1 MNMRT
6 AVYRFG
12 RYELQPRERR
22 LLSKGKPVPLPGK
35 AFDLLVCLV
44 ARAPRLVRKEELLT
58 IVWADT
64 IVEETN
70 LNYTISLIRKALLDG
85 RGGQRYIETVP
96 RQGYRFVADVES
108 IDDEHSSGP
117 AAAFR
122 LKPEATPDGESLPRR
137 SPKGEGGWLP
147 PSGGSSARS
156 ALVQRES
163 EIAALETAL
172 VRARTGRRQLVFI
185 TGEAGIGKTSLVD
198 RFLTDLRS
206 HGPAIVARGQCVEH
220 RGEAEAYMPVLEAL
234 GRLGRQ
240 EDGHAVV
247 GILDRYAP
255 SWLVQMPGLVPTEQL
270 AALQQRLV
278 GQTRERMLREIDD
291 ALVMVTATTPLVL
304 VIEDLHWSDL
314 STIDLLAR
322 VARSN
327 ESARLLIV
335 GTYRS
340 ADALATSHPL
350 HATVQELRLRGG
362 CEEIRLVP
370 LSRSSVTAYLHDRF
384 GDAVPVDVIDLIHD
398 RTEGSPLFVAALI
411 ESWRAAGVLVEQ
423 GSGWSWQSD
432 AAGRALAVPESLR
445 TFIEEQVRRLPRL
458 ECEVLETAA
467 LVGTE
472 ISPVIVASALERP
485 LHEIETVCL
494 HLARIGQFIRAAG
507 TLEYPDGT
515 VTDRYE
521 FVHAFHVEVLDGLLP
536 AGRRVRLH
544 QQVAL
549 TLEAVSADRASELAA
564 RLAAHFV
571 GARDARNAVK
581 YLQLS
586 AASSLARSAP
596 REAITRLEQA
606 HQMLSRIA
614 DLDERAGYELSIQS
628 MLAQALTA
636 TRGFSDVAAEAAYRR
651 AYQLARQMK
660 TPRLFPIA
668 FGLATVLELRG
679 EYRESQAIM
688 EEHLPAQE
696 ARGGYVGEARDLL
709 ACSTYHQGAFDA
721 ALEHALKGVET
732 IGTSEH
738 LPLTGGFGEHPG
750 IGCYTWAALSEWFL
764 GRADHALEYARRA
777 VELAGAPGHL
787 YSLANA
793 RAQLAILHQLRREP
807 AEAERW
813 AALTIELGEKQGFR
827 HRVAIGQ
834 VLHGWARGAQ
844 GDLKDAL
851 AELVCGVEGA
861 TRIGMVLDRPYFL
874 ALQAELLAANGE
886 HDRALATIADA
897 QAQASMSRSFF
908 YEAELWRLR
917 GTVCA
922 DAYGSARADEV
933 RDCFDRAVEIATR
946 QGARILLLRAQLARA
961 RSRASSTGAADTVKA
976 LGALYSTFTEGMN
989 TADLLD
995 AGRFLA
1001 GGIAAP
1007 IT

>member
-1 MNMRT
+1 MNIRT

-12 RYELQPRERR
+12 RYELQPQERR
-22 LLSKGKPVPLPGK
+22 LLSKGKPLPLPGK

-58 IVWADT
+58 IVWPDA

-70 LNYTISLIRKALLDG
+70 LNYTISLLRKALLDG

-96 RQGYRFVADVES
+96 RQGYRFVADVED
-108 IDDEHSSGP
+108 IGDERPAGP
-117 AAAFR
+117 
-122 LKPEATPDGESLPRR
+122 TVDQLPTRT
-137 SPKGEGGWLP
+137 SM
-147 PSGGSSARS
+147 
-156 ALVQRES
+156 LVQRES
-163 EIAALETAL
+163 EIEALHAAL
-172 VRARTGRRQLVFI
+172 VRARAGQRQLVFI

-198 RFLTDLRS
+198 RFLSDLRS
-206 HGPAIVARGQCVEH
+206 QEPARIARGQCVEH

-240 EDGHAVV
+240 DDGHAVV

-255 SWLVQMPGLVPTEQL
+255 SWLVQMPGLVPPEQL
-270 AALQQRLV
+270 GALQQRLI
-278 GQTRERMLREIDD
+278 GQTRERMLREIDE
-291 ALVMVTATTPLVL
+291 ALVMITADTPLVL

-327 ESARLLIV
+327 EPARLLIA
-335 GTYRS
+335 GTFRS
-340 ADALATSHPL
+340 ADALAVSHPL
-350 HATVQELRLRGG
+350 HATVQELLLRGG
-362 CEEIRLVP
+362 CEQIRLTP
-370 LSRSSVTAYLHDRF
+370 LSRSSVTAYVHDRF
-384 GDAVPVDVIDLIHD
+384 GGAVPADVIDLIHD

-411 ESWRAAGVLVEQ
+411 ESWRAAGVLVEE

-445 TFIEEQVRRLPRL
+445 AFIEEQVRRLPRF
-458 ECEVLETAA
+458 EGEVLETAA
-467 LVGTE
+467 VIGAE
-472 ISPVIVASALERP
+472 ISPVVIAAALERP
-485 LHEIETVCL
+485 LNEVETVCL
-494 HLARIGQFIRAAG
+494 HLSRIGQFIRRAG
-507 TLEYPDGT
+507 MLEYPDGT
-515 VTDRYE
+515 VSDRYE
-521 FVHAFHVEVLDGLLP
+521 FVHAFHIEVLDGLLS

-549 TLEAVSADRASELAA
+549 TLEALSADRTSELAA
-564 RLAAHFV
+564 RLATHFV

-581 YLQLS
+581 YLQQS
-586 AASSLARSAP
+586 AANSLARSAP
-596 REAITRLEQA
+596 REAIARLEQA

-614 DLDERAGYELSIQS
+614 DIDERSGYELSIQS

-636 TRGFSDVAAEAAYRR
+636 TRGFSDAAAEAAYRR
-651 AYQLARQMK
+651 AYELARHMK

-709 ACSTYHQGAFDA
+709 ACSTYHQGAFGA

-732 IGTSEH
+732 IGASEH

-777 VELAGAPGHL
+777 VGLAEVPGHL

-844 GDLKDAL
+844 GGLKDAL
-851 AELVCGVEGA
+851 AELERGVEGA

-874 ALQAELLAANGE
+874 ALHAEVLAANGE
-886 HDRALATIADA
+886 YDRALATIADA
-897 QAQASMSRSFF
+897 QAQASRSRSFF

-917 GTVCA
+917 GAICA
-922 DAYGSARADEV
+922 EAHEPVRAQEAP
-933 RDCFDRAVEIATR
+933 DCFERAVEIATR

-961 RSRASSTGAADTVKA
+961 RSLASSREGGDAVKA
-976 LGALYSTFTEGMN
+976 LAAVYSTFSEGLD

-1001 GGIAAP
+1001 SGIAAP

>member
-22 LLSKGKPVPLPGK
+22 LLSKGKAVPLPGK

-44 ARAPRLVRKEELLT
+44 AQAPRLVRKEELLT
-58 IVWADT
+58 AVWADT

-70 LNYTISLIRKALLDG
+70 LNYTISLLRKALLDG

-96 RQGYRFVADVES
+96 RQGYRFVADVEG
-108 IDDEHSSGP
+108 IDEHSSGP

-122 LKPEATPDGESLPRR
+122 PFDELRAAPSPAEGRVKPEATPSD
-137 SPKGEGGWLP
+137 GWLP
-147 PSGGSSARS
+147 PSGGSSM
-156 ALVQRES
+156 LVQRES

-172 VRARTGRRQLVFI
+172 AAARTGRRQLVFI
-185 TGEAGIGKTSLVD
+185 TGEGGIGKTSLVD

-206 HGPAIVARGQCVEH
+206 QQSVGLVARGQCVEH

-240 EDGHAVV
+240 DDGQPVV
-247 GILDRYAP
+247 QILDRYAP
-255 SWLVQMPGLVPTEQL
+255 SWLVQMPGLVAPGQL
-270 AALQQRLV
+270 AALQQRLI
-278 GQTRERMLREIDD
+278 GQTRERMLREIEE
-291 ALVMVTATTPLVL
+291 ALVMVTAATPLVL

-340 ADALATSHPL
+340 ADALAASHPL
-350 HATVQELRLRGG
+350 HATVQELLLRGG
-362 CEEIRLVP
+362 CEEIRLAP
-370 LSRSSVTAYLHDRF
+370 LSRPSVTAYLHDRF

-411 ESWRAAGVLVEQ
+411 ESWRAAGVLIEQ

-432 AAGRALAVPESLR
+432 AAGRALTVPESLR

-485 LHEIETVCL
+485 LNEIETVCL
-494 HLARIGQFIRAAG
+494 QLARIGQFIRAAG
-507 TLEYPDGT
+507 TLEYGDGT

-549 TLEAVSADRASELAA
+549 TLEALSAERASELAA

-571 GARDARNAVK
+571 VARDARNAVK

-586 AASSLARSAP
+586 AAGSLARSAP

-614 DLDERAGYELSIQS
+614 DIDERAGYELSIQA

-651 AYQLARQMK
+651 AYELARQMK

-764 GRADHALEYARRA
+764 GRADHALDYARRA
-777 VELAGAPGHL
+777 VELAEAPGHL

-844 GDLKDAL
+844 GDLGDAL
-851 AELVCGVEGA
+851 AELERGVEGA

-874 ALQAELLAANGE
+874 ALYAELLAAHGE
-886 HDRALATIADA
+886 FDRALATIAEA
-897 QAQASMSRSFF
+897 QAQASRSRSFF

-922 DAYGSARADEV
+922 DAFGSAGAEEA
-933 RDCFDRAVEIATR
+933 RDCFERAVETATR
-946 QGARILLLRAQLARA
+946 QGARILLLRAELARA
-961 RSRASSTGAADTVKA
+961 RSRASSSGAAAAVKA
-976 LGALYSTFTEGMN
+976 LGAVYATFSEGMN

-995 AGRFLA
+995 AGRFLSS
-1001 GGIAAP
+1001 GIAAP
-1007 IT
+1007 M

>member
-22 LLSKGKPVPLPGK
+22 LLSRGRPVPLPGK

-44 ARAPRLVRKEELLT
+44 SRAPRLVRKEELLT
-58 IVWADT
+58 VVWPDT

-70 LNYTISLIRKALLDG
+70 LNYTISLLRKALLDG

-96 RQGYRFVADVES
+96 RQGYRFVADVEE
-108 IDDEHSSGP
+108 IDNEHPSGP
-117 AAAFR
+117 AIFR

-137 SPKGEGGWLP
+137 SPTGEGGWLS
-147 PSGGSSARS
+147 PSGGSSM
-156 ALVQRES
+156 LVQRES
-163 EIAALETAL
+163 EIAALEAAL
-172 VRARTGRRQLVFI
+172 VRARSGRRQLVFI

-198 RFLTDLRS
+198 RFLTELRLQT
-206 HGPAIVARGQCVEH
+206 PALVARGQCVEH

-255 SWLVQMPGLVPTEQL
+255 SWLVQLPGLVAPEQL
-270 AALQQRLV
+270 PVLQQRLV
-278 GQTRERMLREIDD
+278 GQTRERMLREIDE
-291 ALVMVTATTPLVL
+291 ALVMATEATPLVL

-327 ESARLLIV
+327 EPARLLIV

-340 ADALATSHPL
+340 PEATAHPL
-350 HATVQELRLRGG
+350 HATVQELHLRGA
-362 CEEIRLVP
+362 CEQIRLAP

-384 GDAVPVDVIDLIHD
+384 GGAVPIDVIDRIHD

-411 ESWRAAGVLVEQ
+411 ESWRAAGILIEE

-432 AAGRALAVPESLR
+432 AAGRAVAVPESLR
-445 TFIEEQVRRLPRL
+445 AFIEEQVRRLPRL
-458 ECEVLETAA
+458 DCEVLETAA
-467 LVGTE
+467 LIGAE

-485 LHEIETVCL
+485 LNEVETVCL
-494 HLARIGQFIRAAG
+494 QLSRVGQFIRRAG

-521 FVHAFHVEVLDGLLP
+521 FVHAFHIEVLDGLLS

-549 TLEAVSADRASELAA
+549 TLEALSADRASELAA
-564 RLAAHFV
+564 RLAIHFV

-586 AASSLARSAP
+586 AAHSLARSAP

-614 DLDERAGYELSIQS
+614 DIDERAGYELSIQS

-651 AYQLARQMK
+651 AYELARQMK

-732 IGTSEH
+732 ISASEH

-777 VELAGAPGHL
+777 VELAEAPGHL

-813 AALTIELGEKQGFR
+813 AALTIELGEKQGFL

-844 GDLKDAL
+844 GALTDAL
-851 AELVCGVEGA
+851 AELERGVDGA

-874 ALQAELLAANGE
+874 ALYAELLAANGE
-886 HDRALATIADA
+886 FDRALATIAEA
-897 QAQASMSRSFF
+897 QAQASRSRSFF

-922 DAYGSARADEV
+922 EACGSARSDEA

-946 QGARILLLRAQLARA
+946 QGARILLLRAELARA
-961 RSRASSTGAADTVKA
+961 RSHASSPGAAEAVRA
-976 LGALYSTFTEGMN
+976 LGAVYSTFSEG
-989 TADLLD
+989 TDTVDLLD
-995 AGRFLA
+995 AARFLA
-1001 GGIAAP
+1001 RIMAAP
-1007 IT
+1007 R

>member
-44 ARAPRLVRKEELLT
+44 EQAPRLVRKDELLT
-58 IVWADT
+58 VVWADT

-96 RQGYRFVADVES
+96 RQGYRFVADVEG
-108 IDDEHSSGP
+108 I
-117 AAAFR
+117 
-122 LKPEATPDGESLPRR
+122 DGERPVSPALDQMPTQR
-137 SPKGEGGWLP
+137 SM
-147 PSGGSSARS
+147 
-156 ALVQRES
+156 LVQRES

-172 VRARTGRRQLVFI
+172 VRARAGQRQLVFI
-185 TGEAGIGKTSLVD
+185 TGEAGIGKTSLVE
-198 RFLTDLRS
+198 RFLGDLRS
-206 HGPAIVARGQCVEH
+206 QGPAMVARGQCVEH

-255 SWLVQMPGLVPTEQL
+255 SWLVQMPGLVPPEQL
-270 AALQQRLV
+270 AALQQRLI
-278 GQTRERMLREIDD
+278 GQTRERMLREIDE
-291 ALVMVTATTPLVL
+291 ALVMVSATTPLVL

-327 ESARLLIV
+327 EPARLLIV

-350 HATVQELRLRGG
+350 HATVQELLLRGG
-362 CEEIRLVP
+362 CEQIRLAP

-384 GDAVPVDVIDLIHD
+384 GDAVPADVIDLIHD

-411 ESWRAAGVLVEQ
+411 ESWRAAGVLSEQ
-423 GSGWSWQSD
+423 ASVWSWHSD
-432 AAGRALAVPESLR
+432 AAGRAVAVPESLR
-445 TFIEEQVRRLPRL
+445 SFIEDQVRRLPRL

-485 LHEIETVCL
+485 LNEIETVCL
-494 HLARIGQFIRAAG
+494 HLARIGQFIRPAG

-549 TLEAVSADRASELAA
+549 TLEALYADRASELAA
-564 RLAAHFV
+564 RLATHFI

-586 AASSLARSAP
+586 ATSSLARSAP

-614 DLDERAGYELSIQS
+614 DLDERAAYELSIQA

-651 AYQLARQMK
+651 AYELARQMK

-721 ALEHALKGVET
+721 ALEHALKGVAT
-732 IGTSEH
+732 LGTSEH
-738 LPLTGGFGEHPG
+738 VPLTGGFGEHPG

-777 VELAGAPGHL
+777 VELAEAPGHL

-834 VLHGWARGAQ
+834 VLHGWARGAH

-851 AELVCGVEGA
+851 AELERGVEGA

-874 ALQAELLAANGE
+874 ALHAELLAANGE
-886 HDRALATIADA
+886 FDRALATIAEA
-897 QAQASMSRSFF
+897 QAQASRSRSFF

-917 GTVCA
+917 GAVCA
-922 DAYGSARADEV
+922 EAYGSARAEDA
-933 RDCFDRAVEIATR
+933 RDCFERAVETATR

-961 RSRASSTGAADTVKA
+961 RSHASSHSAAEARKA
-976 LGALYSTFTEGMN
+976 LGDVYSTFAEGMN
-989 TADLLD
+989 TADLQE
-995 AGRFLA
+995 AWRFLA
-1001 GGIAAP
+1001 SGIVAP